1 MFCDELKLK
10 IIAGKGGNGSASFR
24 REKYVPT
31 GGPDGGDGGKGG
43 SIIIKTNRNLNTLG
57 NLANQKLYHAENGG
71 NGLKKKMSGKNAEDL
86 ILEVPV
92 GTMVFL
98 GDKSMLISDM
108 NSENLQATVAK
119 GGKGGFGNTHF
130 VSSTHQA
137 PHFAETGE
145 PGEEKEIIL
154 ELKLVAEIGII
165 GLPSAGK
172 STLISIISN
181 ARPRIAAYPFT
192 TLIPNLGVVNMS
204 SFGGSK
210 EDTFVVADMP
220 GLIENASKGKG
231 LGHQF
236 LKHIT
241 RTKLLVHILD
251 SYLEG
256 LDKNYKIIRNELK
269 NFDKELAKRDEIIV
283 LNKIDILD
291 ENTLKNKIKELKKIT
306 KTRQIFSISGLTKK
320 GLKPLMFEIF
330 KKLKEIKRE
339 EAVKTLEKPTE
350 TIPVFKPHL
359 DKVQFEIDKIIR
371 KKDHKIF
378 RITGRRIEQLI
389 LMTDIKNPEGLER
402 IYHFIEKMG
411 VRKTI
416 EHYGA
421 TYGDI
426 IKIKGK
432 DIPYRK

>member
-24 REKYVPT
+24 REKSVPR
-31 GGPDGGDGGKGG
+31 GGPDGGDGGRGG
-43 SIIIKTNRNLNTLG
+43 SIIIKNNGNLNTLG
-57 NLANQKLYHAENGG
+57 HLANQKLYRAENGG
-71 NGLKKKMSGKNAEDL
+71 NGMKKKMTGKNAEDL

-92 GTMVFL
+92 GTIVFSA
-98 GDKSMLISDM
+98 DKTTLIADLNQE
-108 NSENLQATVAK
+108 NSQLTAVK

-154 ELKLVAEIGII
+154 ELKLVADAGII

-181 ARPRIAAYPFT
+181 ARPKIAAYPFT
-192 TLIPNLGVVNMS
+192 TLVPNLGVVNMS
-204 SFGGSK
+204 AFGGAK
-210 EDTFVVADMP
+210 EDTFVVADIP
-220 GLIENASKGKG
+220 GLIEGASGGKG

-236 LKHIT
+236 LKHVA

-269 NFDKELAKRDEIIV
+269 AFDKELAKHDEIIV
-283 LNKIDILD
+283 MNKIDMLD
-291 ENTLKNKIKELKKIT
+291 EDTLKNKIKELKKIT
-306 KTRQIFSISGLTKK
+306 KNKQIFPISGITKE

-330 KKLKEIKRE
+330 KKLKDIKRKEAAKIPTKPAE
-339 EAVKTLEKPTE
+339 E
-350 TIPVFKPHL
+350 IPVFKPHL
-359 DKVQFEIDKIIR
+359 DKVQFKIDKIIR

-378 RITGRRIEQLI
+378 RIIGSRIEQLI
-389 LMTDIKNPEGLER
+389 LMTDTKNPEGLER
-402 IYHFIEKMG
+402 VYHFIEKMG
-411 VRKTI
+411 IRRTI
-416 EHYGA
+416 EKHGA

-426 IKIKGK
+426 IKIKDK
-432 DIPYRK
+432 VIPYRK